1 MLAPFKKTCVTASVL
16 AVLSLAAI
24 NSAAVGAKPLP
35 HQLSGGESAYT
46 VQRGDSLT
54 LIGARFGVSPW
65 VLSALNMLD
74 PKAPVKPGQQ
84 IRIDN
89 RHVVPTLL
97 PDGIIVNVPQRMLFV
112 IHSGELVSAYP
123 VAVGRTD
130 PKWRTPA
137 SRFTVVR
144 LDKNPVWLVPVSIQH
159 EMAEEG
165 EEVETRVKPGPE
177 NPLGHYRIKLS
188 IPDYAI
194 HDTIAPAS
202 IYSFRTHGC
211 IRLFPSNA
219 EAFFAQAKVGM
230 IGETIYEPVLLAQLA
245 DGRIFLEADRDVYK
259 RAPDPFGVLR
269 DIAQSFNLGHI
280 IDWRE
285 AGAVIRHH
293 EGIAREITVRQA
305 VP

>member
-1 MLAPFKKTCVTASVL
+1 MLAPLKKTCIIASVL
-16 AVLSLAAI
+16 ALLSLVAI
-24 NSAAVGAKPLP
+24 NSTATGARPLP
-35 HQLSGGESAYT
+35 HQLSGGESAYI

-54 LIGARFGVSPW
+54 LIGARFGISPR
-65 VLSALNMLD
+65 VLSALNMLN

-89 RHVVPTLL
+89 RHVVPAVLL
-97 PDGIIVNVPQRMLFV
+97 DGIVVNVPQRMLFV
-112 IHSGELVSAYP
+112 VHSGELVSAYP

-159 EMAEEG
+159 EMAQEG

-177 NPLGHYRIKLS
+177 NPLGRYRIKLS

-230 IGETIYEPVLLAQLA
+230 IGETIYEPVLLARLP
-245 DGRIFLEADRDVYK
+245 DGRIFLEVNRDVYK
-259 RAPDPFGVLR
+259 RAPDPLGALR
-269 DIAQSFNLGHI
+269 SLAQSFNLGKI

-285 AGAVIRHH
+285 AGAVVQHH
-293 EGIAREITVRQA
+293 EGIAREITVHRA
-305 VP
+305 LP